1 MKCKWMLCGLPF
13 LLAATVAHAV
23 PVLTVGVPG
32 DSLLSTPT
40 RPSPSLGTS
49 TLLTFDA
56 LVPYAS
62 YSTYSSGGVS
72 ISSPDGLVVYPFSTQ
87 SGPNELYDNSA
98 LGSASILITSATA
111 VAEIGVG
118 IADSDAVNVVFQ
130 AIGAGGVNLG
140 PAFFESLAS
149 TESLINTGNG
159 YYIVGDGTADI
170 FGLRITQALSSVNYS
185 GLAIDDV
192 QLAAAPL
199 AAAVVTPEPSSLLL
213 LSEGLAAA
221 SALSYFRKSKQA

>member
-40 RPSPSLGTS
+40 KPSPNLGTS
-49 TLLTFDA
+49 TLLNFDA

-72 ISSPDGLVVYPFSTQ
+72 ISSPEGLVVYPFSTQ

-130 AIGAGGVNLG
+130 AIGAGGRQ
-140 PAFFESLAS
+140 PWP
-149 TESLINTGNG
+149 
-159 YYIVGDGTADI
+159 
-170 FGLRITQALSSVNYS
+170 GL
-185 GLAIDDV
+185 
-192 QLAAAPL
+192 
-199 AAAVVTPEPSSLLL
+199 
-213 LSEGLAAA
+213 
-221 SALSYFRKSKQA
+221 FRKPCFHGKPDQYRQRLLHRGRWNGRHLRPPHHPGSQQR